1 MLTRFPQLS
10 IFPASEVLML
20 RSLELGAAGCIS
32 ATNNINARDIALAH
46 ASPAH
51 AARLSS
57 GIEAVRKTAEQF
69 PMVAAVK
76 HTLSLLTGDD
86 DWRHLRPPLVPLD
99 ADTAAKVEARMRA
112 ALPAL
117 RRRAHDGPPGR
128 R

>member
-1 MLTRFPQLS
+1 MR
-10 IFPASEVLML
+10 
-20 RSLELGAAGCIS
+20 
-32 ATNNINARDIALAH
+32 ATSRWRT
-46 ASPAH
+46 SPAH

-99 ADTAAKVEARMRA
+99 ADTAAKVE
-112 ALPAL
+112 PACAPRCRRC

>member
-1 MLTRFPQLS
+1 MGQPDRHADAV
-10 IFPASEVLML
+10 PAVVDFSGV
-20 RSLELGAAGCIS
+20 RSADAAQSGAWGGGLHS

-117 RRRAHDGPPGR
+117 SAARA
-128 R
+128 